1 MRPRTRHRRTLR
13 PRGKERGGQGH
24 ENVLSTPAPPVIGS
38 NHRGSHAVRLF
49 RSPLAIGR
57 CNWTKIELEFREDQ
71 FSFSEYEASSLG
83 RLVRIRSRSRR
94 ETSRTNSAPSSI
106 RSSVSVVSRKRF
118 LSTSSRDEFRADAS
132 SMSNESCWFDRAYR
146 SHVASPEAAAFES
159 FALPIRTA
167 SILRGSDGSERSSC
181 KIQILDLFQCV
192 SLYLR
197 PRRDRKT

>member
-1 MRPRTRHRRTLR
+1 MEKGEGGEGEASGDGWGVSSSEPVGMGRGKGNACIHLPRNMRPRTRHRRTLR

-38 NHRGSHAVRLF
+38 NHRGSHTVRLF

-71 FSFSEYEASSLG
+71 FSFSEYNEASSLG

-106 RSSVSVVSRKRF
+106 RSKCERRF
-118 LSTSSRDEFRADAS
+118 S
-132 SMSNESCWFDRAYR
+132 
-146 SHVASPEAAAFES
+146 
-159 FALPIRTA
+159 
-167 SILRGSDGSERSSC
+167 
-181 KIQILDLFQCV
+181 
-192 SLYLR
+192 
-197 PRRDRKT
+197 

>member
-1 MRPRTRHRRTLR
+1 MEKGEGGEGEASGDGWGVSSSEPVGMGRGKGNACIHLPRNMRPRTRHRRTLR

-71 FSFSEYEASSLG
+71 FSFSEYNEASSLG

-94 ETSRTNSAPSSI
+94 ETSRTNSVPSSI
-106 RSSVSVVSRKRF
+106 RSKCERRF
-118 LSTSSRDEFRADAS
+118 S
-132 SMSNESCWFDRAYR
+132 
-146 SHVASPEAAAFES
+146 
-159 FALPIRTA
+159 
-167 SILRGSDGSERSSC
+167 
-181 KIQILDLFQCV
+181 
-192 SLYLR
+192 
-197 PRRDRKT
+197 